1 MDITQLRTFLAEKK
15 YPTYRVEQIIK
26 AIIVEGKAAYE
37 DITTIAK
44 DMRGELA
51 THVPILPFTPSRV
64 FISQDGRAMKALLR
78 TQDGHVIETVLIS
91 PKPGEW
97 SACISCQIGCA
108 MACAFCATGQLGLKR
123 NLTVDE
129 ITSQV
134 LFWRQYLAQQKIVG
148 TFTHIVYMGMGEPFM
163 NWKNVKESI
172 DLLIDPKIFGFAQRG
187 ISVSTSGIVPG
198 IKAFADT
205 CPQINLAISLH
216 FADDAKRSQYM
227 LVNTGYDL
235 DALADGLR
243 YYFTKNKRKVFIEY
257 IMLQGI
263 NDTPQD
269 ARQLAA
275 YLRSI
280 GNMHLLHINLIRYNA
295 IDQDF
300 IPSKKDIVKKFQ
312 SILEKIGVT
321 CTIRKSMGDDIHGA
335 CGQLAGRKNL

>member
-1 MDITQLRTFLAEKK
+1 MDITQLRIFLAEKK
-15 YPTYRVEQIIK
+15 YPAYRTDQIIK
-26 AIIVEGKAAYE
+26 AIIVDGRASYD

-44 DMRGELA
+44 DMRTDLSA
-51 THVPILPFTPSRV
+51 HVPILPFTPSKV

-78 TQDGHVIETVLIS
+78 TQDDHLIETVLIS

-134 LFWRQYLAQQKIVG
+134 LFWRQYLARENIAG

-172 DLLIDPKIFGFAQRG
+172 DLLVDPKIFGFAQRG

-198 IKAFADT
+198 INAFADT

-227 LVNTGYDL
+227 PVNTGYDL
-235 DALADGLR
+235 DALADGLH

-257 IMLQGI
+257 IMLRDI
-263 NDTPQD
+263 NDTAQD

-275 YLRSI
+275 YLRAI
-280 GNMHLLHINLIRYNA
+280 GQMHLLHVNLIRYNS

-300 IPSKKDIVKKFQ
+300 TPSQKDTVKKFQ
-312 SILEKIGVT
+312 SILEKMGVA

-335 CGQLAGRKNL
+335 CGQLSGGDV